1 MNIAVATAKRISR
14 SHDFTSEKRLE
25 PEAAG
30 SVRSGGI
37 GTSGG
42 EANRCSIKVLGCRS
56 SSTQQSK
63 VTEESSKLN
72 RFVSRIGDS
81 DSGARALERCRRIPK
96 TNLEDPKDLK
106 EPRVKGALAAPE
118 AIPQLRCGIH
128 SWRGHRGQAHMG
140 DGCDRE
146 TWGSHR
152 TLQAP
157 GQLLLRACPRR
168 LRQEWQPKP
177 VSDVPSIALL
187 SNPRIF
193 VVLEVFEVP
202 KVFA

>member
-1 MNIAVATAKRISR
+1 MTRCFWNSALRMGRCNAVWTIIISSRDWIGRTESLDSNLLFAAATTIAPV
-14 SHDFTSEKRLE
+14 
-25 PEAAG
+25 
-30 SVRSGGI
+30 
-37 GTSGG
+37 G
-42 EANRCSIKVLGCRS
+42 ESMQNYRDY
-56 SSTQQSK
+56 
-63 VTEESSKLN
+63 
-72 RFVSRIGDS
+72 GDS
-81 DSGARALERCRRIPK
+81 DSGARRLERCRLIPK

-118 AIPQLRCGIH
+118 AIPQLRCEIH

-146 TWGSHR
+146 TWESHR

-177 VSDVPSIALL
+177 VSDVPSIGLL
-187 SNPRIF
+187 SNPPIF
-193 VVLEVFEVP
+193 VVLEIFEVP
-202 KVFA
+202 KAFA